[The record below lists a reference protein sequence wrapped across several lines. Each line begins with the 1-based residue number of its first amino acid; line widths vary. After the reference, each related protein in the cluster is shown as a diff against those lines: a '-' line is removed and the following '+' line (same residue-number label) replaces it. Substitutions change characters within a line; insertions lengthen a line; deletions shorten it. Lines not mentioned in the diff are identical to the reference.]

1 MNKERTAFFIRAYN
15 DVDHFVPLIAE
26 FVKKN
31 ENPLIILITNIDIEN
46 DYRINYLETLGKFEV
61 YKDVDKDFIK
71 SEKRNTFLSKLNS
84 RLYSIK
90 RNRESFFGKLYRKV
104 YLIVKQ
110 SF

>member
-1 MNKERTAFFIRAYN
+1 M
-15 DVDHFVPLIAE
+15 
-26 FVKKN
+26 
-31 ENPLIILITNIDIEN
+31 ITNIDIEN

-90 RNRESFFGKLYRKV
+90 RNRESFWQTLQKSIF
-104 YLIVKQ
+104 
-110 SF
+110 